1 MLLIKQTPNEREYCH
16 WSSNHGAAAIIT
28 APPAVAASAAPA
40 LVATKAEVAV
50 PAAPAATLPITAL
63 APPVTAPFTAA
74 QPISSHAYPF
84 SGDFIL
90 NEEPQHFLIF
100 P

>member
-1 MLLIKQTPNEREYCH
+1 MLLIKQTPNEREYCP
-16 WSSNHGAAAIIT
+16 GAAAIIT

-50 PAAPAATLPITAL
+50 PATPA
-63 APPVTAPFTAA
+63 AA
-74 QPISSHAYPF
+74 QPISSHAYPV

-90 NEEPQHFLIF
+90 NEEPQHFSVF
-100 P
+100 H

>member
-1 MLLIKQTPNEREYCH
+1 MLLLKQTPNEREYCPGAAIAATT
-16 WSSNHGAAAIIT
+16 GAAAIT
-28 APPAVAASAAPA
+28 AAPPAVAASAAPA

-50 PAAPAATLPITAL
+50 PATPA
-63 APPVTAPFTAA
+63 AA